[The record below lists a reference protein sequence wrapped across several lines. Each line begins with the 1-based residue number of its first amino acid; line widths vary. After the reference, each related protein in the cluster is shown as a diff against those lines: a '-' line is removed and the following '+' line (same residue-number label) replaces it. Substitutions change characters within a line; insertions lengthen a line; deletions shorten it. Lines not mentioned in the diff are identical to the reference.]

1 MRWDGPGPGERLLVL
16 APHPDDETLAAGGLL
31 QRALARGGAA
41 RVVFATDG
49 ENNPWTQRLVERRV
63 RIRPEDS
70 ARFGRRRRQ
79 EAIAA
84 LAALG
89 LQPEDAVFLGLPDQ
103 AITDLLLFGDP
114 LGVDRLASL
123 FADWKPTLVVLPSP
137 FDLHP
142 DHSALAVLAR
152 LALARLA
159 PARAP
164 QGQPGGERAPRVLS
178 YIVHRTAALWSSKA
192 TLRSEEAARR
202 AGESAGDADASAAEA
217 DVARFEPSP
226 AEKDRKRRAILCHA
240 TQLTVHRRKF
250 LAFADR
256 EEIFFPD
263 ASAAARDGRH
273 PVRRAVL
280 DGTGLRLHLKLRPRP
295 GAFGPSTLHL
305 AAGGDGARQSLSL
318 DLRWRRGRSPVTD
331 ARTMQSRGL
340 ASLQGDRRGGTV
352 EVPRASLPGSG
363 PLFVKLKRRFGF
375 FDEGGWLE
383 VDGPKDEA

>member
-1 MRWDGPGPGERLLVL
+1 MTWDGPAPGERLLVL

-63 RIRPEDS
+63 RIGPEDS

-79 EAIAA
+79 EALAA
-84 LAALG
+84 LAELG
-89 LQPEDAVFLGLPDQ
+89 LDNEDAVFLGLPDQ
-103 AITDLLLFGDP
+103 AITDLLLLGDP
-114 LGVDRLASL
+114 LGVDRLAALLS
-123 FADWKPTLVVLPSP
+123 DWKPTLLVLPST

-152 LALARLA
+152 LALARVS
-159 PARAP
+159 PAR
-164 QGQPGGERAPRVLS
+164 PGGEGRTRVLT
-178 YIVHRTAALWSSKA
+178 YIVHRTAALWTSKA
-192 TLRSEEAARR
+192 TRRS
-202 AGESAGDADASAAEA
+202 
-217 DVARFEPSP
+217 DVTGVACFEPSP

-240 TQLTVHRRKF
+240 TQLSVHRRKF

-256 EEIFFPD
+256 EELFFPD
-263 ASAAARDGRH
+263 ASAAARDGLH

-280 DGTGLRLHLKLRPRP
+280 DGTALRLDLKLRPHP
-295 GAFGPSTLHL
+295 GAFGRPTLHL
-305 AAGGDGARQSLSL
+305 AAGADGARQSLSL
-318 DLRWRRGRSPVTD
+318 DLRWRRGRSHITD
-331 ARTMQSRGL
+331 ALTMESKGL
-340 ASLQGDRRGGTV
+340 ASLRGGRLGGTV
-352 EVPRASLPGSG
+352 EVPRASLPRSG

-383 VDGPKDEA
+383 VDGPPD

>member
-1 MRWDGPGPGERLLVL
+1 MRWDGPDPGERLLVV

-84 LAALG
+84 LTELG
-89 LQPEDAVFLGLPDQ
+89 LRPEDAVFLGLPDQ

-114 LGVDRLASL
+114 LGMDRLASL

-164 QGQPGGERAPRVLS
+164 QGQSGGDRAPRVLN

-192 TLRSEEAARR
+192 TLRSDETARRSGEAAPD
-202 AGESAGDADASAAEA
+202 AGASAAEA

-280 DGTGLRLHLKLRPRP
+280 DGMGLRLDLKLRPRP
-295 GAFGPSTLHL
+295 GAFGPQTLHL

-318 DLRWRRGRSPVTD
+318 DLRWRRGRAPVTD
-331 ARTMQSRGL
+331 PLTMQSRGL

-352 EVPRASLPGSG
+352 EVPRASLPGPG
-363 PLFVKLKRRFGF
+363 PLFVKLQRRFGF

>member
-1 MRWDGPGPGERLLVL
+1 MTWDGPAPGERLLVL

-63 RIRPEDS
+63 RIGPEDS
-70 ARFGRRRRQ
+70 ARFGRRRRR
-79 EAIAA
+79 EA
-84 LAALG
+84 LAALAELG
-89 LQPEDAVFLGLPDQ
+89 LDKEEGAAFLGLPDQ

-114 LGVDRLASL
+114 LGVDRLAALLS
-123 FADWKPTLVVLPSP
+123 DWKPTLLVLPST

-152 LALARLA
+152 LALARVS
-159 PARAP
+159 PAR
-164 QGQPGGERAPRVLS
+164 PGGEGRTRVLT

-192 TLRSEEAARR
+192 MKRSDEPATRPEEAA
-202 AGESAGDADASAAEA
+202 GGTDT
-217 DVARFEPSP
+217 VRFEPSP

-240 TQLTVHRRKF
+240 TQLSVHRRKF

-263 ASAAARDGRH
+263 ASAATRDGLH

-280 DGTGLRLHLKLRPRP
+280 DRTALRLDLKLHPHP
-295 GAFGPSTLHL
+295 GAFGRPTLHL
-305 AAGGDGARQSLSL
+305 AAGADGARQSLSL
-318 DLRWRRGRSPVTD
+318 DLHWRRGRSHITD
-331 ARTMQSRGL
+331 ALTMESKGL
-340 ASLQGDRRGGTV
+340 ASLNGGRRGGTV
-352 EVPRASLPGSG
+352 EVPRASLPVSG
-363 PLFVKLKRRFGF
+363 PLFVKLQRRFGF

-383 VDGPKDEA
+383 VDGPSKED

>member
-1 MRWDGPGPGERLLVL
+1 M
-16 APHPDDETLAAGGLL
+16 TS
-31 QRALARGGAA
+31 
-41 RVVFATDG
+41 
-49 ENNPWTQRLVERRV
+49 RLVV
-63 RIRPEDS
+63 
-70 ARFGRRRRQ
+70 
-79 EAIAA
+79 
-84 LAALG
+84 
-89 LQPEDAVFLGLPDQ
+89 
-103 AITDLLLFGDP
+103 
-114 LGVDRLASL
+114 SL

-152 LALARLA
+152 LALGRVW
-159 PARAP
+159 P
-164 QGQPGGERAPRVLS
+164 GQAAGDGGARVLS
-178 YIVHRTAALWSSKA
+178 YIVHRTATMPIGEA
-192 TLRSEEAARR
+192 TDEP
-202 AGESAGDADASAAEA
+202 G
-217 DVARFEPSP
+217 VARLELTPTEQ
-226 AEKDRKRRAILCHA
+226 ARKRRAILCHA

-305 AAGGDGARQSLSL
+305 AAGGEGARQSLSL

-331 ARTMQSRGL
+331 ALTMQSRGL

-352 EVPRASLPGSG
+352 EVPRASLPASG
-363 PLFVKLKRRFGF
+363 PLFVKLQRRFGF